1 MRIISVFIYSYTV
14 ELFSQKILAKLK
26 KKKKKGGSEEKA
38 IGKGEKSKS
47 N

>member
-14 ELFSQKILAKLK
+14 ELFSQKVLAKL

-38 IGKGEKSKS
+38 IGKGEKSK
-47 N
+47 NNF